1 MDMNQFK
8 NIQDPIARA
17 EAMRA
22 QAIADMIVDGIDSL
36 RKLTK
41 AAAAKVS
48 AYLEYRRTFE
58 VLTGM
63 TDRELDDIGISR
75 GDIPAVARGLD
86 PRPQAAGR
94 VPGDALA
101 RRLALAEAFE
111 QGKEEAQVV
120 GFRANDNRPAA
131 AA

>member
-17 EAMRA
+17 EALRA
-22 QAIADMIVDGIDSL
+22 QAIADMIVDGVDSL

-41 AAAAKVS
+41 GVAAKVS

-58 VLTGM
+58 VLAGM
-63 TDRELDDIGISR
+63 TDRELDDIGITR

-86 PRPQAAGR
+86 PRPQPAGR
-94 VPGDALA
+94 LPGDALA

-111 QGKEEAQVV
+111 QGEVV
-120 GFRANDNRPAA
+120 AEVVELRANDNRPAA

>member
-1 MDMNQFK
+1 MDMNQFN

-22 QAIADMIVDGIDSL
+22 QAIADMISDLITGVATLVKSAGA
-36 RKLTK
+36 KLT
-41 AAAAKVS
+41 
-48 AYLEYRRTFE
+48 AYIQYRRTFDM
-58 VLTGM
+58 LAGM
-63 TDRELDDIGISR
+63 TDRELEDIGISR
-75 GDIPAVARGLD
+75 GDIPAVARGID
-86 PRPQAAGR
+86 PRPQRNA

-111 QGKEEAQVV
+111 QEKEEAEVV
-120 GFRANDNRPAA
+120 TFRANDNRPAA